1 MTRDASASERATSQ
15 RQESKTGSFRP
26 DIEGLRGIAIL
37 AGVLYHSGL
46 SVHGGYVGVDVFF
59 VISGFL
65 ITKYLYSEFLESGHI
80 SLARFY
86 ARRVRR
92 ILPVATVVIVVT
104 LLVTWILASP
114 LDIHSTGLGAITA
127 ALFCIN
133 YRFAENGTNYFSNTS
148 FSPFQQY
155 WSLAIEE
162 QFYALWPLLI
172 LGVTWSTRRVLSSRS
187 AMSIF
192 LVVIIAISFFFS
204 VAQTPSSPSWAYFG
218 LQTRGWELALGA
230 LVAFNA
236 DWLARTLRSIAAP
249 LSWLGLG
256 VIVVTAL
263 LYEPTTSY
271 PGYAALLPV
280 VGAASVVAAGGASP
294 RRGAES
300 LLEIGPLQY
309 VGRISYSWYLWHWP
323 VLVFL
328 PLVIGHHASTGVVVV
343 ALAIS
348 FAVASLSYEV
358 VERPFRRNKDLV
370 TYPRRALLLG
380 VTLMAISLVT
390 AFLVTRLDV
399 APTGSGPP
407 ATINH
412 SSTPDVAAATHLQT
426 LPSNLSPPLS
436 AVSEDFPQPLVCLGD
451 LTQGSIPPQS
461 TCTLGDMA
469 AKRTVIVFG
478 DSHAAMWVAPLA
490 AIAAQRGWRLVI
502 YTKENC
508 SAEDVTNPNVL
519 QESIS
524 HCAEWRDAVFAR
536 LAVLRP
542 AIVIMSSS
550 VLDSGSLGPTSFAAD
565 MTKTIEKLKADG
577 SKAVYIEDIPAPG
590 FNVPDCLGDNPNN
603 VQECSYRLT
612 EGLVDPGTRTAVNQ
626 AAAGDGALLIDPIP
640 WLCTTKVCPPII
652 GNTVAY
658 LDTNH
663 VTKTFTVSVTPELS
677 TALSVVMPA
686 KG

>member
-15 RQESKTGSFRP
+15 RQESKAGSFRP
-26 DIEGLRGIAIL
+26 DIEGLRGVAIL

-65 ITKYLYSEFLESGHI
+65 ITKYLYTEFLESGHI

-104 LLVTWILASP
+104 LLVAWILASP
-114 LDIHSTGLGAITA
+114 LDIHSTGLGAVTA

-263 LYEPTTSY
+263 LYQPTTSY

-280 VGAASVVAAGGASP
+280 VGAASVVAAGGAGP

-323 VLVFL
+323 VLVLL

-380 VTLMAISLVT
+380 VTLVAISLVT
-390 AFLVTRLDV
+390 AFVVTRLDV

-407 ATINH
+407 ATINQ
-412 SSTPDVAAATHLQT
+412 SSNPDVAAATHLQV
-426 LPSNLSPPLS
+426 LPSNLNPPLS
-436 AVSEDFPQPLVCLGD
+436 GVGEDFPGPLVCLGGI
-451 LTQGSIPPQS
+451 TQASVPPQS
-461 TCTLGDMA
+461 TCTQGDTTV
-469 AKRTVIVFG
+469 KRTAVLFG
-478 DSHAAMWVAPLA
+478 DSHVAMWAAPLA